1 MATDREQRV
10 GATRLD
16 AEQLARR
23 RAKLKR
29 DLKSGRIPFS
39 RVIIKPPAYA
49 EELQVSTL
57 VRQLPQIGAV
67 HAKRLLDKVGLDDS
81 KTIGDLST
89 DERRVL
95 VSEANLLT
103 RKLRNSRRL
112 SATKRPKR
120 VKQDPAR
127 DLLRQW
133 RRLMGDEPPDPAAIE
148 RAVRIAAAEQSW
160 RASLGTLLSENDV
173 GKILGAGEERVRRLQ
188 ENNELIALT
197 TSDGDERYPAF
208 QFQDGKATPTLAHAH
223 EVLVEKGHV
232 SPWTAA
238 SWACTAHPELNDLS
252 PSQWT
257 GTHRDEEL
265 LLQVAERDAHRL
277 SQ

>member
-1 MATDREQRV
+1 M
-10 GATRLD
+10 D

-29 DLKSGRIPFS
+29 GLKSGRIPFS
-39 RVIIKPPAYA
+39 QVIIQPPAYA
-49 EELQVSTL
+49 EDLQVSTL

-67 HAKRLLDKVGLDDS
+67 HTKRLLDRVGLDES
-81 KTIGDLST
+81 RTIGDLST
-89 DERRVL
+89 DERRIL

-103 RKLRNSRRL
+103 RRLRSSRRH
-112 SATKRPKR
+112 SATSRSKR

-127 DLLRQW
+127 DLLREW

-173 GKILGAGEERVRRLQ
+173 SKILGAGAGRVRHLQ
-188 ENNELIALT
+188 ENHELIALT

-208 QFQDGKATPTLAHAH
+208 QFQDGKATPALAHAH

-238 SWACTAHPELNDLS
+238 SWARTAHPELNDLS

-257 GTHRDEEL
+257 GTRRDDEL

>member
-10 GATRLD
+10 GSTRVD
-16 AEQLARR
+16 AEKLARH

-29 DLKSGRIPFS
+29 DLKSGRISFS
-39 RVIIKPPAYA
+39 QLIIKPPAYA

-57 VRQLPQIGAV
+57 VRQLPRIGTV
-67 HAKRLLDKVGLDDS
+67 HTKRLLDRVGLDGS
-81 KTIGDLST
+81 KTIGDLSN
-89 DERRVL
+89 DERRAL

-103 RKLRNSRRL
+103 RKLRTGRRI
-112 SATKRPKR
+112 SATKRPKMVR
-120 VKQDPAR
+120 RDPAR
-127 DLLRQW
+127 DLLREW
-133 RRLMGDEPPDPAAIE
+133 RRLMGDEPPDPVAIE
-148 RAVRIAAAEQSW
+148 RAVRIAVAEQSW
-160 RASLGTLLSENDV
+160 RSSLGTLLSENDV
-173 GKILGAGEERVRRLQ
+173 GKILGAGIRRVRHLQ
-188 ENNELIALT
+188 ENHELIALT

-208 QFQDGKATPTLAHAH
+208 QFQDGKASPTLAHAH
-223 EVLVEKGHV
+223 EVLVEKGHI

-238 SWACTAHPELNDLS
+238 SWARTAHPELNDLS

-257 GTHRDEEL
+257 GTHRDNEL